1 MLCYSRGVC
10 KLAAKMSQ
18 VKIPGRS
25 ESKQQDGEAQGRFV
39 SCQALRFWCCAVFA
53 VQGCGLRVCEYFSS
67 CLEAFLDSEAK

>member
-39 SCQALRFWCCAVFA
+39 S
-53 VQGCGLRVCEYFSS
+53 
-67 CLEAFLDSEAK
+67 